1 MYDTWWWR
9 GVVTGQGRR
18 RGRASWAAAQ
28 GPLKCGAPKLNA
40 AVCAAMLVLSERKKI
55 LCLLLGPPRESPS
68 PPVAGASVPRQS

>member
-9 GVVTGQGRR
+9 GVVTGQGCR

-28 GPLKCGAPKLNA
+28 GPLKCGASKLNA
-40 AVCAAMLVLSERKKI
+40 VVYATMLVLSERKKI

-68 PPVAGASVPRQS
+68 PHVAGAYVPRQS